1 MVEYFKNV
9 MSWDQVLQLLLR
21 SEVALRAIKDQC
33 GPVAYKAAIIQNH
46 VAPEWE
52 EVESFLKEAFED
64 SAQAS
69 LIWSGYT
76 YDPNYPEDVDRKFP
90 VNITEF
96 CGFYRLYMM
105 EMESVYF
112 MELSNA
118 SEYLCMEYDY
128 LQGIE
133 KLEFIIKDRQ
143 AVHGSDT

>member
-1 MVEYFKNV
+1 MDYLKN
-9 MSWDQVLQLLLR
+9 MMNWDQVLQLLLN
-21 SEVALRAIKDQC
+21 SDAVLQTLKDQC
-33 GPVAYKAAIIQNH
+33 GPAAYMAAINQKH

-52 EVESFLKEAFED
+52 EVESFLMEAFED

-90 VNITEF
+90 VNITKF

-105 EMESVYF
+105 EMESIYF

-118 SEYLCMEYDY
+118 REYLGMEYDY
-128 LQGIE
+128 LQGIGR
-133 KLEFIIKDRQ
+133 LDAIINERLNIQDSG
-143 AVHGSDT
+143 A